1 MKVDS
6 SKPYVLVYS
15 LHPDSELGAVIEPYV
30 VQLNDN
36 KTLSL
41 SYQKVYPTTTDTFIS
56 AIDRTDIAIIKLC
69 SEYTPEVITKKFC
82 KKDIKPPEFFS
93 RYMDEKM
100 LKTLIRPYI
109 EERLGRIIELLIDK
123 PLYLRGKSGN
133 PAHVPLQV
141 SDTVVSVHFHFQ
153 KNEEGTKYYPTFRH
167 GGEKLT
173 LLNKSVSLLTLQP
186 CRILMDEKVYS
197 FEDNVDGKKLTPFFT
212 KFNIH
217 IPKASEAEYYKKF
230 IKPLIENHPVIAQ
243 GFDVIDV
250 EEKPTPILRFEI
262 DWNNNPA
269 LQLLLDYGM
278 EKIPL
283 NDPKPNHVKLEL
295 VGDKYTYYKIMR
307 QPELES
313 HFISSL
319 KKTGLVKKDGSFF
332 IPTEQDNGTAIMT
345 SSVIEWVANN
355 RAKLEDE
362 GFTIT
367 QDVST
372 EKYYIGQPF
381 LDMKIEEKND
391 WFDVYAMVHFGEFK
405 IPFLK
410 LRKYILSDIR
420 EFVLPN
426 GKIAIL
432 PESWFTKYKDLLLLA
447 GEQNTETLKFKKHHF
462 SLIDSILDHNQSEA
476 RGVNNIKDAI
486 DKFNS
491 KDIPLPDGFNEI
503 LRPYQKEGFRWLHFL
518 KQNNFGGCLADDMGL
533 GKTVQAIAL
542 LTSLR
547 NTNASPAPLL
557 PRSSGQMS
565 IFDMVEGMKSNAPS
579 HLPHMIVMPTS
590 LIHNWEFEFNKF
602 SPGLRIITYTG
613 LDRADKVKYLHT
625 ADIVLS
631 TYGTV
636 RNDIDIIE
644 KQNFEYIILDESQV
658 IKNPHSKISQAVKR
672 LRAQHRLS
680 LTGTPIENSLTDL
693 WSQMSFLNPGMLGS
707 FQLFKDEFV
716 LPIEKKNDQERKNK
730 LRSLIQPFVLR
741 RTKEE
746 VAQELPPMTE
756 NVYFSEMSAEQ
767 KQLYEDTRNFYR
779 KRILEN
785 IEKVGES
792 KSQFFILKG
801 LMQLRLI
808 ANHPRLQ
815 DATFEGE
822 SGKFTDIIN
831 TLQEVIDS
839 GHKVLVFSQ
848 FVRHLELIR
857 LHLNKHS
864 IPFSLLTGE
873 TVRRRE
879 AVDEFRNNQDCKVFL
894 ISLKAGGVGLNLTEA
909 EYVFLCDP
917 WWNPAAEKQAIN
929 RAHRIGQDKKV
940 FSYKFIS
947 KDTVEEKILQLQEK
961 KLRLSADFIQPE
973 LSATHLIS
981 KEDVEELFGM

>member
-1 MKVDS
+1 MKVDP
-6 SKPYVLVYS
+6 SKPYVLVYC
-15 LHPDSELGAVIEPYV
+15 LHPDSELGAIIEPYA
-30 VQLNDN
+30 VQLNEN
-36 KTLSL
+36 GTLSL
-41 SYQKVYPTTTDTFIS
+41 SYQKVYPATTDTFIS

-69 SEYTPEVITKKFC
+69 SEYSPEIITKKFC
-82 KKDIKPPEFFS
+82 KKEVKPQEFFN
-93 RYMDEKM
+93 RYMDEKL
-100 LKTLIRPYI
+100 LKNFIRPYI
-109 EERLGRIIELLIDK
+109 EERLGRIIELLVNK
-123 PLYLRGKSGN
+123 PLYLRSKSGN
-133 PAHVPLQV
+133 PAQTPLIV
-141 SDTVVSVHFHFQ
+141 SEDVVTVHFHFQ

-167 GGEKLT
+167 CGEKLT
-173 LLNKSVSLLTLQP
+173 LLNKNVSLLTLQP
-186 CRILMDEKVYS
+186 CRILMDETVYS
-197 FEDNVDGKKLTPFFT
+197 FEDNVDGKKLIPFFT
-212 KFNIH
+212 KFNIQ
-217 IPKASEAEYYKKF
+217 IPKSSEAEYYKKF

-250 EEKPTPILRFEI
+250 EENPHPILRFEM
-262 DWNNNPA
+262 DWNNTPV
-269 LQLLLDYGM
+269 LQLFLDYGK
-278 EKIPL
+278 EKISL
-283 NDPKPNHVKLEL
+283 NNPKPNHVTLEQ

-307 QPELES
+307 RPELES
-313 HFISSL
+313 HFINSL
-319 KKTGLVKKDGSFF
+319 KKSGLVKKEGACF
-332 IPTEQDNGTAIMT
+332 IPSEQDNGAAILT
-345 SSVIEWVANN
+345 STIIEWVANN
-355 RAKLEDE
+355 RTQLEE
-362 GFTIT
+362 QGFTIT

-372 EKYYIGQPF
+372 EKFYLGQPI
-381 LDMKIEEKND
+381 LDMKVEEKND

-410 LRKYILSDIR
+410 LRKYILGDIR
-420 EFVLPN
+420 EFTLPN

-432 PESWFTKYKDLLLLA
+432 PESWFTKYKDLLMLA
-447 GEQNTETLKFKKHHF
+447 SEQSTETLKFKKHHF
-462 SLIDSILDHNQSEA
+462 GLIDSIMDNNPTSVKA
-476 RGVNNIKDAI
+476 VSNIKEAI
-486 DKFNS
+486 EKFHES
-491 KDIPLPDGFNEI
+491 EIPLPSEFDSI
-503 LRPYQKEGFRWLHFL
+503 LRPYQKDGYRWLHFL
-518 KQNNFGGCLADDMGL
+518 KENNFGGCLADDMGL
-533 GKTVQAIAL
+533 GKTVQALAL
-542 LTSLR
+542 LQSI
-547 NTNASPAPLL
+547 NKNSGNAGIEPMI
-557 PRSSGQMS
+557 SSGQLS
-565 IFDMVEGMKSNAPS
+565 IFDTSNSARNEVGRKYPC
-579 HLPHMIVMPTS
+579 LIVMPTS
-590 LIHNWEFEFNKF
+590 LIHNWEFEVKKF
-602 SPGLRIITYTG
+602 APELKVITYTG
-613 LDRADKVKYLHT
+613 LDRADKIKYIHGTDL
-625 ADIVLS
+625 VLT

-636 RNDIDIIE
+636 RNDIEIIE

-672 LRAQHRLS
+672 LKARHRLS

-716 LPIEKKNDQERKNK
+716 IPIEKKNDPDRRDK
-730 LRSLIQPFVLR
+730 LRALIQPFVLR

-756 NVYFSEMSAEQ
+756 NVYFCEMSAEQ

-785 IEKVGES
+785 IEKVGEG

-808 ANHPRLQ
+808 ANHPRMQ
-815 DATFEGE
+815 DAAFEGE

-831 TLQEVIDS
+831 TLQEVIGG

-857 LHLNKHS
+857 LYLIKNEIS
-864 IPFSLLTGE
+864 YSLLTGE
-873 TVRRRE
+873 TIRRRE
-879 AVDEFRNNQDCKVFL
+879 AIEEFRTNEDCKVFL

-947 KDTVEEKILQLQEK
+947 KDTVEEKILQLQER

-981 KEDVEELFGM
+981 REDVEELFGM